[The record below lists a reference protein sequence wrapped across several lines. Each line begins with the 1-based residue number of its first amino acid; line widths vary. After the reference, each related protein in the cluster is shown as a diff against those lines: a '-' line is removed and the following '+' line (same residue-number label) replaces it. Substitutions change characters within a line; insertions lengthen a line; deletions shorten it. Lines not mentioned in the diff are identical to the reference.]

1 MKVYKFGGASVRNA
15 DGVRNLRKIID
26 DEQNLFIIVSAMGKT
41 TNALEKVFEG
51 LQKGDK
57 QLSLEHVES
66 LRKYHAEII
75 DELWHEPKRLPA
87 VDALFGELEK
97 VATETVYKPGDAE
110 LWYDTIVAYGE
121 LVSTTI
127 ISEYLNYAGVSNR
140 WIDMR
145 RCFLTE
151 QRHKDAGVNIEASA
165 SLLKNALGKCVEN
178 IFIGQGFIGGA
189 PDGTTTTL
197 GREGSDYSA
206 AVVANILD
214 AESMSVWKDVDGV
227 MNADPKAFPDA
238 VQIAELNYLDTIE
251 LAYSGAQIIHPKTI
265 KPLQNKN
272 IPLYVRPFGDKRKP
286 GTVIRGMSAPVDVP
300 ILILKK
306 DQVLLTIR
314 SRDFSFVLEEKFAT
328 IFSLLERFRIKTNLI
343 HNSAVNL
350 SLCVDNSWHIDEAIE
365 ALREAGFDVM
375 KAENMEL
382 LTVRGYT
389 DELCGVKPA
398 VRRSSCGRA
407 RSPPCAWSANGN
419 NRSQGPDSWAGVAG
433 CVSSVSA
440 FPPLF
445 FPLLLSGAE
454 FVDNADH
461 RRVADF
467 AVALHVPDR
476 AGDIPLDVAFQP
488 FVKRAFG
495 VVFVVEQHVADRA

>member
-15 DGVRNLRKIID
+15 DGVRNLRQIID
-26 DEQNLFIIVSAMGKT
+26 EEQHLFIIVSAMGKT

-57 QLSLEHVES
+57 QQSLEHIAK
-66 LRKYHAEII
+66 LRDYHAEII
-75 DELWHEPKRLPA
+75 DDLWHEPKRLEK
-87 VDALFGELEK
+87 VDALFTELEQ
-97 VATETVYKPGDAE
+97 VASQTRYRAEDAE

-127 ISEYLNYAGVSNR
+127 ISEYLNYAGVPNR

-145 RCFLTE
+145 RCFVTE
-151 QRHKDAGVNIEASA
+151 QRHKDAGVDIEASA
-165 SLLKNALGKCVEN
+165 PRLREAVAGGPETV
-178 IFIGQGFIGGA
+178 FIGQGFIGGA

-206 AVVANILD
+206 AVAANILD

-227 MNADPKAFPDA
+227 LNADPKIFPDA

-286 GTVIRGMSAPVDVP
+286 GTVIRGLSAPVDVP

-350 SLCVDNSWHIDEAIE
+350 SLCVDNSWHIDEAVE
-365 ALREAGFDVM
+365 ALRESGFDVM
-375 KAENMEL
+375 KSENMEL

-389 DELCGVKPA
+389 DELWRRYARGPQVFIRQA
-398 VRRSSCGRA
+398 TQSTVRIVRKKEGRY
-407 RSPPCAWSANGN
+407 
-419 NRSQGPDSWAGVAG
+419 
-433 CVSSVSA
+433 
-440 FPPLF
+440 
-445 FPLLLSGAE
+445 
-454 FVDNADH
+454 
-461 RRVADF
+461 
-467 AVALHVPDR
+467 
-476 AGDIPLDVAFQP
+476 
-488 FVKRAFG
+488 
-495 VVFVVEQHVADRA
+495 

>member
-1 MKVYKFGGASVRNA
+1 MKVYKFGGASVKNA
-15 DGVRNLRKIID
+15 DGVRNLHKIIG
-26 DEQNLFIIVSAMGKT
+26 EEHHLFIIVSAMGKT

-57 QLSLEHVES
+57 ALSMEHITA
-66 LRKYHAEII
+66 LRGYHAEII
-75 DELWHEPKRLPA
+75 DDLWHTPTKLEP
-87 VDALFGELEK
+87 VENLFAELER
-97 VATETVYKPGDAE
+97 VAAQTGYKREDAE
-110 LWYDTIVAYGE
+110 LWYDTIVAFGE
-121 LVSTTI
+121 LLSTII
-127 ISEYLNYAGVSNR
+127 ISEYLNFAGLSNR

-145 RCFLTE
+145 RCFVTE
-151 QRHKDAGVNIEASA
+151 QRHKDAGVDIEASA
-165 SLLKNALGKCVEN
+165 PLLKGALEKAGGT

-214 AESMSVWKDVDGV
+214 AESMAVWKDVDGV
-227 MNADPKAFPDA
+227 LNADPKIFSDA

-286 GTVIRGMSAPVDVP
+286 GTVIRGMSAPVEVP

-328 IFSLLERFRIKTNLI
+328 IFSLLERYRVKANLV

-350 SLCVDNSWHIDEAIE
+350 SLCVDNTWHIDEAVE
-365 ALREAGFDVM
+365 ELRHSGFDVM

-382 LTVRGYT
+382 LTIRGYT
-389 DELCGVKPA
+389 DDLWQRYARGPQMFIRQSTQTT
-398 VRRSSCGRA
+398 VRVVR
-407 RSPPCAWSANGN
+407 
-419 NRSQGPDSWAGVAG
+419 
-433 CVSSVSA
+433 
-440 FPPLF
+440 
-445 FPLLLSGAE
+445 
-454 FVDNADH
+454 
-461 RRVADF
+461 
-467 AVALHVPDR
+467 
-476 AGDIPLDVAFQP
+476 
-488 FVKRAFG
+488 KR
-495 VVFVVEQHVADRA
+495 E

>member
-272 IPLYVRPFGDKRKP
+272 IPLYVRPFGDSTKP
-286 GTVIRGMSAPVDVP
+286 GSAICASPPVPPGVP
-300 ILILKK
+300 VRILKGC
-306 DQVLLTIR
+306 QVLISIR
-314 SRDFSFVLEEKFAT
+314 PKDFSFVLEERLAD
-328 IFSLLERFRIKTNLI
+328 IFSIFGQYRQKINLI
-343 HNSAVNL
+343 QSSAVNL
-350 SLCVDNSWHIDEAIE
+350 SLCVDDSRYLERVVD
-365 ALREAGFDVM
+365 ALQTEFRVVYNRD
-375 KAENMEL
+375 MEL
-382 LTVRGYT
+382 LTIRGYDQT
-389 DELCGVKPA
+389 TYDRYAEAEGVFLVQKTRRTA
-398 VRRSSCGRA
+398 RIVR
-407 RSPPCAWSANGN
+407 SA
-419 NRSQGPDSWAGVAG
+419 S
-433 CVSSVSA
+433 
-440 FPPLF
+440 
-445 FPLLLSGAE
+445 
-454 FVDNADH
+454 H
-461 RRVADF
+461 
-467 AVALHVPDR
+467 
-476 AGDIPLDVAFQP
+476 
-488 FVKRAFG
+488 
-495 VVFVVEQHVADRA
+495 